1 MTPPILMPTAP
12 RYEPLACWT
21 AGQIDRFWSGH
32 PEIFFC
38 GTDNAS
44 LPLRDDPHDW
54 MRVVH
59 SACTDLLGRGFNQAY
74 VILDDHPP
82 IARCHA
88 EFLRDS
94 LPAMARE
101 LGATSVVTSGFGP
114 LVPPKAKAQKWRGWR
129 IERLPAAEPWKL
141 PLHPALW
148 NLERL
153 EEILRILLARLPEDQ
168 HTPWA
173 FERIGSDR
181 QKSGLPTEWLSSCWR
196 LDAVQTSLP
205 EVSAL
210 HDFQDRLARL
220 GGRVKRAAARLAG
233 HPTIPDPLGHPRV
246 GPYPCFWSGV
256 MKKGSLNDEY
266 LAYARAKGRPELT
279 HGLPEAFAACG

>member
-1 MTPPILMPTAP
+1 MTPPILTPTAP

-21 AGQIDRFWSGH
+21 AGQIDCFWSGH

-59 SACTDLLGRGFNQAY
+59 SACTDLLGRGFNQSY

-82 IARCHA
+82 IARWHA

-94 LPAMARE
+94 LPAMVLE
-101 LGATSVVTSGFGP
+101 LGATSVVTTGFGP
-114 LVPPKAKAQKWRGWR
+114 LVPPKAKAQKRCGR
-129 IERLPAAEPWKL
+129 RVECLPAAEPWKW

-153 EEILRILLARLPEDQ
+153 EEILRILLERLPEDQ
-168 HTPWA
+168 HTPWV
-173 FERIGSDR
+173 FERTGSHAEKGGIP
-181 QKSGLPTEWLSSCWR
+181 QEWLASCWR
-196 LDAVQTSLP
+196 LDAAQSSLP

-210 HDFQDRLARL
+210 HNFQDRLARL
-220 GGRVKRAAARLAG
+220 GGRFKRAA
-233 HPTIPDPLGHPRV
+233 
-246 GPYPCFWSGV
+246 
-256 MKKGSLNDEY
+256 
-266 LAYARAKGRPELT
+266 RPPSTL
-279 HGLPEAFAACG
+279 